1 MEHQVYRSKQ
11 SIWCGGVL
19 MIPVSLETEFHLP
32 SPCNLT
38 YSMSNLSSS
47 AVQGPFLHPS
57 SMAAQLRC
65 PSITLQDI
73 KGEAFCNNKA
83 NKSEPYSTQVSL
95 SCKFYDM
102 EGWCLW
108 HIYTSTKT
116 HQPLLA
122 VSIKSSLSSYYFIN
136 LPKCPWSFCFLFN
149 NVGGRLKKPKNVKAL
164 GDMFFKDQIKEITL
178 LMLEWLKKRLGECH
192 V

>member
-1 MEHQVYRSKQ
+1 MEHQVYSSESKQ
-11 SIWCGGVL
+11 SILVSTGVDV
-19 MIPVSLETEFHLP
+19 PVSLETEFHLP

-57 SMAAQLRC
+57 SMAAQLKC

-73 KGEAFCNNKA
+73 KGEAFCKNKA
-83 NKSEPYSTQVSL
+83 NKSLPYSTQVSL
-95 SCKFYDM
+95 QI
-102 EGWCLW
+102 LW
-108 HIYTSTKT
+108 HGGMMLVTYLYLHKNPST
-116 HQPLLA
+116 LFA

-149 NVGGRLKKPKNVKAL
+149 NVGGILKKPKNVKAL
-164 GDMFFKDQIKEITL
+164 GDMFF
-178 LMLEWLKKRLGECH
+178 
-192 V
+192 